1 MKIETWPT
9 VPRGCMLILLTPVN
23 LRMCYCAHGLMNT
36 HKISSYE
43 LNWDI
48 FVVRQA
54 TGMPACCRKS
64 ETSPFPCIFNHSIV
78 ISDTLESFG
87 MQSSD

>member
-9 VPRGCMLILLTPVN
+9 VPHGCMLILLTPVD
-23 LRMCYCAHGLMNT
+23 LRMCYCEHGLMHA

-54 TGMPACCRKS
+54 TRMAVYC
-64 ETSPFPCIFNHSIV
+64 
-78 ISDTLESFG
+78 
-87 MQSSD
+87 